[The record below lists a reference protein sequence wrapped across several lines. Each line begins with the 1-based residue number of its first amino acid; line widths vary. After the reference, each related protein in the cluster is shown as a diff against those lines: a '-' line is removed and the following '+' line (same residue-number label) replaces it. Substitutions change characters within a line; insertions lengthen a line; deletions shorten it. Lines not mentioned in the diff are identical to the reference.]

1 MEQTQAFEFQHIA
14 IEGVFKSGK
23 TRLAGLLAQRLGG
36 KVVYDKTENPYL
48 KDFYDEK
55 EGAAFLSQLVFLV
68 NRYHQQVRLFQRD
81 LFEERIICDYI
92 FEKDKIY
99 AYQTLS
105 DDELVVYEKIY
116 GVFAERVPK
125 PDLVIYLQISLPT
138 LIRRIA
144 REGSA
149 LEKNIS
155 EKYLQ
160 DLIEA
165 FDYFFFNY
173 QATPLLVIKSDEL
186 DLAREADLEDIIDQ
200 IRQMKK
206 ALLILCPAELCRERR
221 RQEMSPVG
229 ERLRKQTLPQSRDQR
244 RDGEKGTSHAKTKI
258 PKGHDSF
265 APGHERGR
273 GKDHGA
279 DRLRLSDRPRSSMT
293 PGSTSSWSAIRWGWS
308 FSATRTP
315 SP

>member
-1 MEQTQAFEFQHIA
+1 MTEPAAAPEFHHLA
-14 IEGVFKSGK
+14 IEGVMKSGK
-23 TRLAGLLAQRLGG
+23 TKLTALLAQRLGG
-36 KVVYDKTENPYL
+36 KVVYDRTENPYL

-68 NRYHQQVRLFQRD
+68 NRYHQQVRLVQRE
-81 LFEERIICDYI
+81 LFEERILSDYI

-105 DDELVVYEKIY
+105 DDELVVYDKIY

-138 LIRRIA
+138 LMRRLA
-144 REGSA
+144 KEGSA
-149 LEKNIS
+149 VERNIS

-173 QATPLLVIKSDEL
+173 QAAPLLVIKADDL
-186 DLAREADLEDIIDQ
+186 DLAREADIEDLVGQ

-206 ALLILCPAELCRERR
+206 TPLYYVPPSYTGPDA
-221 RQEMSPVG
+221 
-229 ERLRKQTLPQSRDQR
+229 RK
-244 RDGEKGTSHAKTKI
+244 
-258 PKGHDSF
+258 
-265 APGHERGR
+265 
-273 GKDHGA
+273 
-279 DRLRLSDRPRSSMT
+279 
-293 PGSTSSWSAIRWGWS
+293 
-308 FSATRTP
+308 RTG
-315 SP
+315 

>member
-1 MEQTQAFEFQHIA
+1 MPEKQEIEFKHIA
-14 IEGVFKSGK
+14 VEGVFKSGK
-23 TRLAGLLAQRLGG
+23 TKLAGLLAQRLGG
-36 KVVYDKTENPYL
+36 KVVLDKPENPYL

-55 EGAAFLSQLVFLV
+55 EGAAFLTQLVFLV
-68 NRYHQQVRLFQRD
+68 NRYHQQARLVQRD
-81 LFEERIICDYI
+81 LFEERIFCDYV

-99 AYQTLS
+99 SYQTLS

-116 GVFAERVPK
+116 GVLSERIPK

-138 LIRRIA
+138 FVKRIA
-144 REGSA
+144 KEGSA

-186 DLAREADLEDIIDQ
+186 DLAREADIEDIIDQ

-206 ALLILCPAELCRERR
+206 ASLFYVPPSYA
-221 RQEMSPVG
+221 
-229 ERLRKQTLPQSRDQR
+229 
-244 RDGEKGTSHAKTKI
+244 
-258 PKGHDSF
+258 
-265 APGHERGR
+265 
-273 GKDHGA
+273 GKDA
-279 DRLRLSDRPRSSMT
+279 RKK
-293 PGSTSSWSAIRWGWS
+293 
-308 FSATRTP
+308 
-315 SP
+315 

>member
-1 MEQTQAFEFQHIA
+1 MPEKQEIEFKHIA
-14 IEGVFKSGK
+14 VEGVFKSGK
-23 TRLAGLLAQRLGG
+23 TKIAGLLAQRLGG
-36 KVVYDKTENPYL
+36 KVVLDKPENPYL

-55 EGAAFLSQLVFLV
+55 EGAAFLTQLVFLV
-68 NRYHQQVRLFQRD
+68 NRYYQQARLVQRD
-81 LFEERIICDYI
+81 LFEERIFCDYV

-99 AYQTLS
+99 SYQTLS

-116 GVFAERVPK
+116 GVLSERIPK

-138 LIRRIA
+138 FVKRIA
-144 REGSA
+144 KEGSA

-186 DLAREADLEDIIDQ
+186 DLAREADIEDIIDQ

-206 ALLILCPAELCRERR
+206 ASLFYVPPSYA
-221 RQEMSPVG
+221 
-229 ERLRKQTLPQSRDQR
+229 
-244 RDGEKGTSHAKTKI
+244 
-258 PKGHDSF
+258 
-265 APGHERGR
+265 
-273 GKDHGA
+273 GKDA
-279 DRLRLSDRPRSSMT
+279 RKK
-293 PGSTSSWSAIRWGWS
+293 
-308 FSATRTP
+308 
-315 SP
+315 